1 MIPVNYSLCAQ
12 SDAGR
17 RSETPAISTA
27 HVSQSDDR
35 HDLLFADDVPG
46 AKREGYYESS
56 NVIAEFNLH
65 GAET

>member
-56 NVIAEFNLH
+56 K
-65 GAET
+65 